1 MASFGTGS
9 GDRVH
14 GPCFNSA
21 TALALGRMPIQLSDL
36 PGQGADGVRE
46 LPQVR
51 FGNRPSRRISRCWAA
66 ERCDGPFART
76 APSGSVRRR
85 RLGRAP
91 SSAHSGRS
99 QRYSPELARQFQK
112 PANKGDFATSIRRP
126 SSHTLR
132 LPFPA
137 SFWMAAV
144 PRVGALWS
152 TLRVSG
158 AVSAD
163 SRRASAL
170 PAVCRERKSGSV
182 VLLPTNKA
190 VLRCY

>member
-1 MASFGTGS
+1 MRS
-9 GDRVH
+9 GDSPPEHLLDGRGILQQVS
-14 GPCFNSA
+14 GVLRA
-21 TALALGRMPIQLSDL
+21 TL
-36 PGQGADGVRE
+36 
-46 LPQVR
+46 
-51 FGNRPSRRISRCWAA
+51 
-66 ERCDGPFART
+66 
-76 APSGSVRRR
+76 
-85 RLGRAP
+85 
-91 SSAHSGRS
+91 
-99 QRYSPELARQFQK
+99 
-112 PANKGDFATSIRRP
+112 
-126 SSHTLR
+126 LR

-158 AVSAD
+158 AVLAD

-190 VLRCY
+190 VLRCYCPICSPGC